1 MNNNTGKKGLQNVFE
16 NVNSLPF
23 KYKDNEFKNMF
34 DLSILENY
42 SKKIHNI
49 CNHINNSIDSVSLIY
64 SERIWSGVVPMAIAL
79 EEMGYSRPNKKHNL
93 LKNKKVEGLNYI
105 MITGNKLFSK
115 NNKEEIKHAVQ
126 EENKNGSKIKVI
138 IISLAGAEG
147 IDFKFIRN
155 AFIMDPWYNMNRL
168 EQVIGR
174 CIREGSHLSL
184 PPQQRN
190 CCIYLYAVTN
200 GIENE
205 TIDMKVYR
213 MAESKEIQISNV
225 SRVIKENAI
234 DCILSNKEKST
245 NNKIITNVSP
255 DDIYPNKE
263 KYDIGELV
271 ESYYNNGDE
280 LFKCKITK
288 IHSNGLYN
296 LEFVNDIIVVML
308 PNGRQMQVDVN
319 NQSFTFTR

>member
-1 MNNNTGKKGLQNVFE
+1 MIIPTRDRRLIDYYTVELDALSHQKKIYDECIEIKKKGKIKINLSDIKNLKLLDLLNIIYPSKKLLDHYKPEYVKSILNNNTGKKGLQNVFE

-49 CNHINNSIDSVSLIY
+49 CNHINDSIDSVSLVY

-200 GIENE
+200 GSQVE

-213 MAESKEIQISNV
+213 MAESKELQISNV

-234 DCILSNKEKST
+234 DCILSS
-245 NNKIITNVSP
+245 
-255 DDIYPNKE
+255 KE
-263 KYDIGELV
+263 KYW
-271 ESYYNNGDE
+271 
-280 LFKCKITK
+280 
-288 IHSNGLYN
+288 
-296 LEFVNDIIVVML
+296 
-308 PNGRQMQVDVN
+308 
-319 NQSFTFTR
+319 